1 MKTTRKLL
9 SLLLCVV
16 LVLAL
21 CVTAF
26 AQTENVNTGSGNITI
41 DNTTTG
47 KQYAIYKIFDASV
60 SANGSTIVYTLP
72 TGKTDFKAGGIDAGV
87 DASNTNA
94 KGWFTLN
101 GSYVEVS
108 TTPDVASADF
118 KTWALAYGTQVGNTI
133 TADNTG
139 SLTFANVPYGY
150 YLVPSTLGAAVTVD
164 STTPDVTILDKNQ
177 SPDWDNGTDKPGK
190 VIDVSG
196 NKVQANTAA
205 LDEDTSFDIGVTAT
219 NYKGSD
225 KVFHYVITDVLDA
238 GMTYTAAPTV
248 KVGTATLQ
256 STAYTIT
263 YYTTTTPSGSA
274 NKTTTLSQARS
285 FRIDIPWTSDG
296 TKDGTHLYANEAEIH
311 ASYTAKLDSTKAA
324 NVKYNAGNENKAGF
338 DYYMGSDTPP
348 NPTDPVDPGH
358 HTGTVETK
366 TYSTDLKITK
376 KDNNNTLTGAEFTLT
391 GPTGTIIYTSGT
403 RFVLDNTNGTY
414 WKLKDGT
421 YTTTD
426 PNTTGVNQS
435 LYETPL
441 TDKYKQEAFTE
452 VQGSGQGPTDPS
464 TSQPTNTTIKGYVDS
479 TGKLTFKGLTAG
491 TYTLKESVVPAG
503 YNKAADITFTVAFDA
518 TTEKFS
524 VSGTTAV
531 TTHNSGL
538 QLEVTVENSTG
549 TALPSTGGIG
559 TTIFYVVGTILVLG
573 AAVVLVTR
581 RRMSTE
587 K

>member
-150 YLVPSTLGAAVTVD
+150 YLVTSTLGAAVTVD

-338 DYYMGSDTPP
+338 DYLRPP
-348 NPTDPVDPGH
+348 
-358 HTGTVETK
+358 
-366 TYSTDLKITK
+366 IRR
-376 KDNNNTLTGAEFTLT
+376 
-391 GPTGTIIYTSGT
+391 I
-403 RFVLDNTNGTY
+403 
-414 WKLKDGT
+414 
-421 YTTTD
+421 
-426 PNTTGVNQS
+426 
-435 LYETPL
+435 
-441 TDKYKQEAFTE
+441 
-452 VQGSGQGPTDPS
+452 PS
-464 TSQPTNTTIKGYVDS
+464 IR
-479 TGKLTFKGLTAG
+479 
-491 TYTLKESVVPAG
+491 
-503 YNKAADITFTVAFDA
+503 
-518 TTEKFS
+518 
-524 VSGTTAV
+524 GTTPEP
-531 TTHNSGL
+531 SRPRR
-538 QLEVTVENSTG
+538 
-549 TALPSTGGIG
+549 TAPI
-559 TTIFYVVGTILVLG
+559 
-573 AAVVLVTR
+573 
-581 RRMSTE
+581 
-587 K
+587 